1 MKRIQSRFKPKLFT
15 TLQDYSWQQFG
26 RDFIAGIVVG
36 IIALPLSIAFG
47 VSSGVSPEQGLMTAI
62 VAGFIISA
70 FGGSR
75 VQIGG
80 PTGAFV
86 VIVYEIIKTHGI
98 NGLLIATILAGIFL
112 IIMGLAKLGEWLKYI
127 PVPVI
132 VGFTSGIALT
142 IFSSQMKDFFGFQMG
157 DVPPHFVEKWVSY
170 GQAIFTM
177 NPWAVAVGTATIAVI
192 IACRRYMPSVP
203 GAFVAL
209 VVVTAVAKLLHLPV
223 ETLGTRFSSFALCLN
238 PLHCGPVDIPSLYK
252 LVQPAITIAILGG
265 VESLLSAVV
274 ADGMIGGR
282 HRPNTEL
289 VAQGIANIVTP
300 LVGGIPATGALAR
313 TAANVRAGGRTPIA
327 GIVHAATLLAI
338 ALFIGPVISLIPL
351 AVLAGILIM
360 VAYNMSE
367 WREFVE
373 LTKAPRS
380 DLIVLLITFFGTVF
394 FDLVVGIQAGIT
406 LSVFL
411 FMKRM
416 SDLSEI
422 RKFQQEIKE
431 TQDPD
436 TFYAQDALRSVR
448 VPPHVEVFELNGAFF
463 FGAASKFEMACREA
477 METKKVI
484 ILRLNNILEIDAT
497 GSKILGS
504 LIEEARVRGRQLLLS
519 ELKKGCYHT
528 LDKTRILRLLGKD
541 RVFKTLQGAI
551 DYSQA
556 HSTAGQR

>member
-1 MKRIQSRFKPKLFT
+1 MKTIQSRFKPKLFT
-15 TLQDYSWQQFG
+15 TFQDYSWQAFS

-86 VIVYEIIKTHGI
+86 VIVYDIIKTHGI
-98 NGLLIATILAGIFL
+98 NGLLIATVLAGIFL
-112 IIMGLAKLGEWLKYI
+112 VIMGLAKLGEWLKYI
-127 PVPVI
+127 PVSVI

-142 IFSSQMKDFFGFQMG
+142 IFSGQMKDFLGLTMG
-157 DVPPHFVEKWVSY
+157 DVPPHFIEKWVAY
-170 GQAIFTM
+170 GGAIFSI
-177 NPWAVAVGTATIAVI
+177 NPWACGLGAATIAI
-192 IACRRYMPSVP
+192 ILFLRSYLPAVP
-203 GAFVAL
+203 GTFVAL
-209 VVVTAVAKLLHLPV
+209 IVVSAFSHLFHVPV
-223 ETLGTRFSSFALCLN
+223 ETLGTRFSTFALCIN

-252 LVQPAITIAILGG
+252 LITPAITIAILGA

-289 VAQGIANIVTP
+289 MAQGLANIVSP
-300 LVGGIPATGALAR
+300 LVGGIPATGAIAR
-313 TAANVRAGGRTPIA
+313 TAANIRAGGRTPVA
-327 GIVHAATLLAI
+327 GIVHAITLAAI
-338 ALFIGPVISLIPL
+338 ALFIGPLISLVPM
-351 AVLAGILIM
+351 AVLAGILVI

-373 LTKAPRS
+373 LTKGPRS
-380 DLIVLLITFFGTVF
+380 DMIVLLITFFGTVF

-422 RKFQQEIKE
+422 KKFQQELHE
-431 TQDPD
+431 TGDPD
-436 TFYAQDALRSVR
+436 TFYEHDALRTVT
-448 VPPHVEVFELNGAFF
+448 VPNHVEVFELNGAFF

-477 METKKVI
+477 MQTKKTI

-497 GSKILGS
+497 GLKILMA
-504 LIEEARVRGRQLLLS
+504 LIREAKHRGRNILLS
-519 ELKKGCYHT
+519 ELKRGCYHT
-528 LDKTRILRLLGKD
+528 LEKSEVLHLLGRD
-541 RVFKTLQGAI
+541 HIFKTLQAAV
-551 DYSQA
+551 DYSA
-556 HSTAGQR
+556 KP